1 MAKDHSSAVLLVDDE
16 THILK
21 SSESL
26 LRFSG
31 IREVKTI
38 DDSRQ
43 VLPLLEVENISVI
56 VLDLFMPFISG
67 RELLKLISSGYPD
80 IPVIVMT
87 AADEVDTAVDCMKA
101 GAFDYLVKPVENAR
115 LVSTVKRALEI
126 CNLKNQVTQLREHLL
141 TNRLSHPDAF
151 AHIISASPKMSSIF
165 QYCEVV
171 AVSGQP
177 VVVIG
182 ATGVG
187 KELVAKAIHTVSGLR
202 GKFVPVNVAGL
213 DDNMFSDTLFGHKK
227 GAFTGADQARSGLI
241 AQAAGGTLFL
251 DEIGDLTEMSQVKL
265 LRLLQE
271 QEYYQVGSDIPL
283 VSDARIIAATNK
295 DLRKLSE
302 TGNFRNDL
310 YFRLST
316 HQVHIP
322 PLRERLEDIPILL
335 EYFLDEASLA
345 MKKKKPTYP
354 DELITLLS
362 TYDFPGNVRELKAV
376 VFDAVARH
384 RSGVLSMERFSEVI
398 GNRPS
403 PPGFGALQVE
413 TVVDALQGT
422 LHRLP
427 KVREVEDY
435 LIEKAMKQAKGNQGI
450 AASLLGFTRQ
460 TLNKRLQ
467 KAKGK

>member
-1 MAKDHSSAVLLVDDE
+1 MAKEYSSAVLIVDDE

-21 SSESL
+21 TAESM

-31 IREVKTI
+31 IKEVRTI

-43 VLPLLEVENISVI
+43 VLPLLNRENISVI

-67 RELLKLISSGYPD
+67 RELLNLFSSGYPD

-87 AADEVDTAVDCMKA
+87 AADEVNTAVDCMKA

-115 LVSTVKRALEI
+115 LVSTVKRALEM
-126 CNLKNQVTQLREHLL
+126 CNLKSQVSKLREHLL
-141 TNRLSHPDAF
+141 TNQLSNPDAF

-171 AVSGQP
+171 AASGQP
-177 VVVIG
+177 VIVIG

-187 KELVAKAIHTVSGLR
+187 KELVAKAIHNVSGLR

-227 GAFTGADQARSGLI
+227 GAFTGADQARCGLI

-271 QEYYQVGSDIPL
+271 QEYYQVGSDVPL

-295 DLRKLSE
+295 DLRDLTE
-302 TGNFRNDL
+302 AGIFRNDL
-310 YFRLST
+310 YFRIST
-316 HQVHIP
+316 HQVYIP

-335 EYFLDEASLA
+335 EYFLDEASKV
-345 MKKKKPTYP
+345 MGKKKPTYP
-354 DELITLLS
+354 DELITLFS
-362 TYDFPGNVRELKAV
+362 TYDFPGNVRELRALI
-376 VFDAVARH
+376 FDAVARH
-384 RSGVLSMERFSEVI
+384 RSGVLSLERFREAL
-398 GNRPS
+398 GNRPLPS
-403 PPGFGALQVE
+403 GF
-413 TVVDALQGT
+413 
-422 LHRLP
+422 
-427 KVREVEDY
+427 
-435 LIEKAMKQAKGNQGI
+435 
-450 AASLLGFTRQ
+450 
-460 TLNKRLQ
+460 
-467 KAKGK
+467 

>member
-1 MAKDHSSAVLLVDDE
+1 MAKDYSSAVLLVDDE
-16 THILK
+16 IHILK
-21 SSESL
+21 TSESM

-31 IREVKTI
+31 IKEVMTL

-43 VLPLLEVENISVI
+43 VLPHLNRANISVI

-67 RELLKLISSGYPD
+67 RELLNLISSSYPD

-101 GAFDYLVKPVENAR
+101 GAFDYLVKPVENTR
-115 LVSTVKRALEI
+115 LVSTVKRALEM
-126 CNLKNQVTQLREHLL
+126 CNLKSQVSQLREHLL

-171 AVSGQP
+171 SVSGQP
-177 VVVIG
+177 VIIIG

-187 KELVAKAIHTVSGLR
+187 KELIAKAIHNASGLR

-227 GAFTGADQARSGLI
+227 GAYTGADQARSGLI

-251 DEIGDLTEMSQVKL
+251 DEIGDITEMSQVKL

-295 DLRKLSE
+295 DLRDLTE
-302 TGNFRNDL
+302 VGLFRNDL
-310 YFRLST
+310 FFRLST
-316 HQVHIP
+316 HQVYIP

-335 EYFLDEASLA
+335 EYFLDEAA
-345 MKKKKPTYP
+345 KVMAKKKPTYP

-362 TYDFPGNVRELKAV
+362 TYDFPGNVRELRAV
-376 VFDAVARH
+376 IFDAVARH
-384 RSGVLSMERFSEVI
+384 RAGVLSMQRFREVV

-403 PPGFGALQVE
+403 PPGFGALQVGS
-413 TVVDALQGT
+413 VVDAMQGS
-422 LHRLP
+422 LHRMP
-427 KVREVEDY
+427 KIHEVEDY
-435 LIEKAMKQAKGNQGI
+435 LIKKAMEQAKGNQGI
-450 AASLLGFTRQ
+450 AASLLGVTRQ

-467 KAKGK
+467 MSRR